1 MSLNPLS
8 LFRAMPGS
16 IAQGMIWGVMAL
28 GVYITFRLLDFADL
42 TVDGSIATGAAVS
55 VMLIRAGVSPIA
67 TLPIAFLAGALAG
80 MVTGLLNTALGIP
93 GILASILTQ
102 ISLYSINLNI
112 MGKANQPVSVDN
124 YPLVVSLRYV
134 TDGSVS
140 RLLFF
145 LGMIVFLLAL
155 IAVMYWY
162 FGTEQG
168 HAIRATGCNSNMA
181 RAQGINT
188 NFIKVLALMISNGL
202 VGLCGALY
210 GQFQGASDVNMG
222 RGAIVIGLAAVIIGE
237 VLFGKFASKRKLA
250 FAFTLA
256 SVILG
261 AVIYYMV
268 YQFVLW
274 LKMPSED
281 MKLFSAIVV
290 AIFLAIPYLKEK
302 RTLSERS
309 VKIMAY
315 ALEIQDIHKVF
326 NRGTI
331 NEKVALNGVN
341 LNLNPGDFVTIIG
354 GNGAGKSTTLNAI
367 AGVWPIDSGK
377 IIIDGTDITSLPE
390 HKRAK
395 YLGRVFQD
403 PMTGTAATMDI
414 EENMA
419 IALRRG
425 EKRTLRWGVSRE
437 DRELFREKLQT
448 LGLGLED
455 RMTSKVG
462 LLSGGQRQAITLLM
476 AALKQPKLLLLDEHT
491 AALDPKTAAK
501 VLEISD
507 KIIAENQLTAMMVTH
522 NMKDAIVHG
531 NRLIMMHEG
540 KVIYDVAGEEKKNL
554 QVKDLLAKFE
564 EVSGGE
570 FANDRMMLA

>member
-42 TVDGSIATGAAVS
+42 TMDGSIATGAAVS

-302 RTLSERS
+302 RTLR
-309 VKIMAY
+309 K
-315 ALEIQDIHKVF
+315 
-326 NRGTI
+326 
-331 NEKVALNGVN
+331 
-341 LNLNPGDFVTIIG
+341 
-354 GNGAGKSTTLNAI
+354 GA
-367 AGVWPIDSGK
+367 
-377 IIIDGTDITSLPE
+377 
-390 HKRAK
+390 
-395 YLGRVFQD
+395 
-403 PMTGTAATMDI
+403 
-414 EENMA
+414 
-419 IALRRG
+419 
-425 EKRTLRWGVSRE
+425 
-437 DRELFREKLQT
+437 
-448 LGLGLED
+448 
-455 RMTSKVG
+455 SK
-462 LLSGGQRQAITLLM
+462 
-476 AALKQPKLLLLDEHT
+476 
-491 AALDPKTAAK
+491 
-501 VLEISD
+501 
-507 KIIAENQLTAMMVTH
+507 
-522 NMKDAIVHG
+522 
-531 NRLIMMHEG
+531 
-540 KVIYDVAGEEKKNL
+540 
-554 QVKDLLAKFE
+554 
-564 EVSGGE
+564 
-570 FANDRMMLA
+570 